1 MVEEV
6 KKGIKGIRVPS
17 KRISDTIDD
26 DLFKKKIMQAGF
38 DSISDFNAAFKAAG
52 GELGDLAN
60 KTRFLNS
67 FLPKDVAPYRNII
80 TDRLKSKYEILS
92 GGATPGT
99 VGAPENKVYW
109 QAATAAEK
117 EAIEKFPKDTKLHK
131 QKRLTHVK
139 KYLKNA
145 GVPAKWLL
153 NNLPKMGLYATAGI
167 SAPISAIASA
177 MLYAGT
183 SKPAKG
189 ALPEES
195 LKDKVLRDI
204 DFSAPSVNAQLLEQ
218 MSQDAVMKKGGGI
231 IGYAE
236 GGPTGLYANIHA
248 KRKRIKAG
256 SGEKMRQVGSQGAPT
271 KQSFIDSAKTAKKAG
286 GGMMNINEMIKPI
299 GMAGGGDPRK
309 ILELKSALKALN
321 MSLMLAEGTGTP
333 SFLGGGS
340 SQQIRDLQDAIR
352 EIEIELINLG
362 EK

>member
-1 MVEEV
+1 MVDEV
-6 KKGIKGIRVPS
+6 KKGIRGIRVPS
-17 KRISDTIDD
+17 KRISDTIGD

-38 DSISDFNAAFKAAG
+38 DGISDFNAAFKAAG

-60 KTRFLNS
+60 KTKFLNS
-67 FLPKDVAPYRNII
+67 FLPKEEAPYRNIM

-99 VGAPENKVYW
+99 RGAPENKVYW
-109 QAATAAEK
+109 QAASAAEK
-117 EAIEKFPKDTKLHK
+117 EAIDKFPKDTKLHK

-195 LKDKVLRDI
+195 LKDKVLRGI
-204 DFSAPSVNAQLLEQ
+204 DFSGPSANAQLLEQ
-218 MSQDAVMKKGGGI
+218 LSQDATM
-231 IGYAE
+231 
-236 GGPTGLYANIHA
+236 
-248 KRKRIKAG
+248 
-256 SGEKMRQVGSQGAPT
+256 
-271 KQSFIDSAKTAKKAG
+271 KAG
-286 GGMMNINEMIKPI
+286 GGMMNMNEMTRPL
-299 GMAGGGDPRK
+299 GYAAGGPIPRNEFDALMEEFDTPENRAGPGEPVGDEKTIAEKYAVDPRHTLPTNFPVDSKFLAREMGGDQGSGLMDDAMDIKTLGMIVELQRVLSFDEIDKMKNMSPIEIK
-309 ILELKSALKALN
+309 ILYDKTFS
-321 MSLMLAEGTGTP
+321 
-333 SFLGGGS
+333 
-340 SQQIRDLQDAIR
+340 
-352 EIEIELINLG
+352 G
-362 EK
+362 EN